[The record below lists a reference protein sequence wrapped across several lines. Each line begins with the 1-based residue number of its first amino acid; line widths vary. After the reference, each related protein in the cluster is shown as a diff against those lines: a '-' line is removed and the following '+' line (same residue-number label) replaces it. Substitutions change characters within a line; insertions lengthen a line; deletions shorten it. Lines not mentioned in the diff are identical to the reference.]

1 MIRRTL
7 SSLPSQTRMLL
18 GRLVRTASAAGG
30 KYTEDRGPQLAAAIS
45 YHVLFSLVPL
55 FTFLVSIFALLLQ
68 NDARREDLINSLLDR
83 FPLSEEAGLDLERIL
98 SGIPTPASVIGI
110 ISIIGFLWSASG
122 MMGSLR
128 IGLTAAFDDGTKR
141 AYFHSKLVDLL
152 LVLAIGA
159 LFLLSFGLS
168 VFIHAVERWDSD
180 VADFLSSI
188 GLGEGGVLGT
198 VVPLLVTFV
207 AFASLYHF
215 VPPSKPSM
223 RDVWVGALVGT
234 IAFELVK
241 VGFSFYLATLATY
254 DVVYGSLG
262 SLFAFL
268 FVVYLQ
274 SSVVLFCGEFACQ
287 WPLNAEPPP
296 TPEEPPEKVG
306 LPKRALAI
314 VRGLFVQRDTTID
327 SKEDRST
334 PQGPG
339 S

>member
-1 MIRRTL
+1 M
-7 SSLPSQTRMLL
+7 
-18 GRLVRTASAAGG
+18 GRLVRTTSEAAG
-30 KYTEDRGPQLAAAIS
+30 KYTGDRGPQLAAAIS

-68 NDARREDLINSLLDR
+68 NDARRQDVIDSVLDR
-83 FPLSEEAGLDLERIL
+83 FPLSAEAGLDLDRIL
-98 SGIPTPASVIGI
+98 SDIPTPASVIGI

-141 AYFHSKLVDLL
+141 PYFHSKLVDLL
-152 LVLAIGA
+152 LVLSIGA

-198 VVPLLVTFV
+198 VLPLLVTFA

-215 VPPSKPSM
+215 VPPSRPSL

-274 SSVVLFCGEFACQ
+274 ASVVLFSGEFAYQ
-287 WPLNAEPPP
+287 WPRHAEPPP
-296 TPEEPPEKVG
+296 PPAHPPSRVS
-306 LPKRALAI
+306 LPRRALMV
-314 VRGLFVQRDTTID
+314 VRGLFVREKDAV
-327 SKEDRST
+327 DR
-334 PQGPG
+334 
-339 S
+339 

>member
-1 MIRRTL
+1 VIRRAL
-7 SSLPSQTRMLL
+7 SSLASRARALF
-18 GRLVRTASAAGG
+18 GRILRTTSAAAG
-30 KYTEDRGPQLAAAIS
+30 KYTIDRGPQLSAAIS

-68 NDARREDLINSLLDR
+68 DDSRRQDLINSLLDR
-83 FPLSEEAGLDLERIL
+83 FPLSEDAGLDLDRIL
-98 SGIPTPASVIGI
+98 SNIPTPASVIGI

-152 LVLAIGA
+152 LVLSIGA

-168 VFIHAVERWDSD
+168 IAIHAVERWNSD

-198 VVPLLVTFV
+198 VFPLLVTFA

-215 VPPSKPSM
+215 VPPSRPGL

-241 VGFSFYLATLATY
+241 VGFSFYLGTLATY

-274 SSVVLFCGEFACQ
+274 ASVVLFCGEFAYQ
-287 WPLNAEPPP
+287 WPRNAEPPAVQSQ
-296 TPEEPPEKVG
+296 PPSTVS
-306 LPKRALAI
+306 LPRRALAI
-314 VRGLFVQRDTTID
+314 VRGLFVRDDSAPDTT
-327 SKEDRST
+327 EGRPT
-334 PQGPG
+334 PPEREP
-339 S
+339 